1 MKQMK
6 MNPLLMETITGKLG
20 NYVFYNRLGV
30 PCVRRMFSRGSR
42 SPFFTPSQKFGQA
55 RIRYL
60 VSLYQAV
67 KNTSVKEAWQRARKR
82 PGQTGYNAFM
92 SRNYAAFGKD
102 EVIADYA
109 RVKLCEGDL
118 RIPLELD
125 VRVTG
130 EREFTL
136 SWNTEE
142 DMIMGQRED
151 RLRLLLMYDDG
162 SFRVTAREELEVT
175 RGDGRAV
182 VTLTPDEGF
191 PVHLY
196 CFWVAANGLAFSPS
210 RYFPLAWGE
219 KDAQNVCI

>member
-20 NYVFYNRLGV
+20 DYVFYNRLGV

-42 SPFFTPSQKFGQA
+42 SSFFTPSQKFGQA

-162 SFRVTAREELEVT
+162 SFRVTAREELDVT
-175 RGDGRAV
+175 RGDGRVV